1 LLTTAWSGREPAVQI
16 TFNSCVKGG
25 WLPPVTL
32 VVGGFDILHLPMLT
46 LAVFCA
52 HAVLMIAAVLV
63 VGRRRIQRVSAALF
77 LAGSFILEWFAPVD
91 TASRAILAAV
101 GMFALMATITVA
113 TAATP
118 QWSVGYRL
126 LHLLTL
132 GYPLRAGRI
141 RPVLSRRMIG
151 RFIVEGLV
159 GGAAFLFLRHIALAQ
174 QPPEAVMALGR
185 LVAGVI
191 LVYAWAAFL
200 TDLIRVCFLASGAA
214 MGPIHVT
221 PIAARSLRDFWG
233 KRWNRPVSTW
243 LHRFVFLPLARQH
256 RPDLGLCCAFLV
268 SGAIHAWVA
277 WVALGAFAAFGMVV
291 FFGLQAVFILAE
303 DRLQVHAWPV
313 PLARAWTL
321 TILLA
326 TSPLIIC
333 SYLRFF
339 HL

>member
-1 LLTTAWSGREPAVQI
+1 
-16 TFNSCVKGG
+16 
-25 WLPPVTL
+25 
-32 VVGGFDILHLPMLT
+32 MLT

-52 HAVLMIAAVLV
+52 HAVLMIAAVRV
-63 VGRRRIQRVSAALF
+63 VGRRRLQRVSAALL
-77 LAGSFILEWFAPVD
+77 LACAFILEWFAPVD
-91 TASRAILAAV
+91 LFWRAMLAIG

-113 TAATP
+113 ASATP

-126 LHLLTL
+126 LHLLFL

-141 RPVLSRRMIG
+141 RPVLSLRIVG
-151 RFIVEGLV
+151 RLIVEGLV
-159 GGAAFLFLRHIALAQ
+159 GSAAFLFLRHIAAAQ
-174 QPPEAVMALGR
+174 QPPDGVIAPGR
-185 LVAGVI
+185 LVAGII
-191 LVYAWAAFL
+191 LLYAWAEFAN
-200 TDLIRVCFLASGAA
+200 DLIHSCFLASGAA
-214 MGPIHVT
+214 MHSIFRT

-233 KRWNRPVSTW
+233 KRWNRPVSAW

-256 RPDLGLCCAFLV
+256 RPDLGLFCAYLV
-268 SGAIHAWVA
+268 SGAIHAWLA
-277 WVALGAFAAFGMVV
+277 WVALGAFAAFEMVV
-291 FFGLQAVFILAE
+291 FFGLQGVFILAE

-333 SYLRFF
+333 PYLRIV

>member
-1 LLTTAWSGREPAVQI
+1 M
-16 TFNSCVKGG
+16 F
-25 WLPPVTL
+25 TL
-32 VVGGFDILHLPMLT
+32 VVHCT
-46 LAVFCA
+46 
-52 HAVLMIAAVLV
+52 HAGLIAAAVLV

-77 LAGSFILEWFAPVD
+77 LACAFILEWFAPVD

-113 TAATP
+113 TSATP

-126 LHLLTL
+126 LHLLSL
-132 GYPLRAGRI
+132 GYPLRARRI
-141 RPVLSRRMIG
+141 RPVLSRRIIG

-159 GGAAFLFLRHIALAQ
+159 GGPAFLFLRHIAAAQ
-174 QPPEAVMALGR
+174 QPPDGVIALGR
-185 LVAGVI
+185 LVAGII
-191 LVYAWAAFL
+191 LLYACAAFL
-200 TDLIRVCFLASGAA
+200 TDLIHLCFLASGEA
-214 MGPIHVT
+214 MRPIHVT

-233 KRWNRPVSTW
+233 KRWNRPVSAW
-243 LHRFVFLPLARQH
+243 LHRCVFLPLARQH
-256 RPDLGLCCAFLV
+256 RPDLGLFCAFFV
-268 SGAIHAWVA
+268 SGAMHAWIA
-277 WVALGAFAAFGMVV
+277 WVALGAFAAFGMAV

-303 DRLQVHAWPV
+303 DRLHVHAWPV

-333 SYLRFF
+333 PSLCIF